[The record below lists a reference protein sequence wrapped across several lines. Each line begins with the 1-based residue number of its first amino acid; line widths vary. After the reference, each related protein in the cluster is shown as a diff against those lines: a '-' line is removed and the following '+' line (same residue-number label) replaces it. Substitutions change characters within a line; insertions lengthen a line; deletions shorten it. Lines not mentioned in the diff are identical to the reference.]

1 MKKIITLFLLM
12 TFCME
17 PAAFAAAGEA
27 DMGAAAARL
36 KQVQH
41 EEEPVNLD
49 AFNNNYQASVEQ
61 SVPKVELS
69 PIEQLFNSKENEVS
83 GKVLQQVGYDL
94 FTNSSATAGSAGKF
108 ENSYKLNIG
117 EKINVYSYGDSVDV
131 MALSGSSLVSPSAT
145 TEVDSKGNIFISG
158 VGLVKAENRSI
169 SDVENEVNRMAAG
182 KYKNMKIRLTVASG
196 QEFSVFVYGQV
207 NRPGKILVGN
217 NSSILDALN
226 GAGGVKKTGTLRN
239 ITYTSNGKTKSVDL
253 YQALFAGND
262 SGIILR
268 PNDKIFVDKIGGV
281 VAVKNGVTVPGIYE
295 IKTGENLQKIV
306 AFAGGLLPQT
316 QVSEVTMIGFNPQLK
331 QKTAENIAW
340 DSAKSKVLNSGDS
353 VEFRELYNNAE
364 NIVTIQ
370 GNVKHPTTYA
380 YKEGMR
386 LSDILK
392 SEDELLEE
400 TFINQAVIRRI
411 SGKDNTI
418 ETIPIFL
425 KEFFA
430 GMNDPVLQPR
440 DIINVYKNTN
450 SMFVDVYG
458 CINMPKHLTYI
469 ANMTLN
475 DVMTDIQFLESDVE
489 SKEADADGKE
499 TEVAFQKGEVEE
511 NSVQLAAGTANSNK
525 LIPAENVAV
534 EITRQSGGTEV
545 YYLYDIMINSDRI
558 KSIPLMPEDKIF
570 FRTLRGNE
578 VMKTVKVSGFV
589 KHPGVYTFVEG
600 KRLADVIKMAG
611 GLTKEADLR
620 GIVFK
625 RTNLQGKQVEL
636 AHKNNER
643 DIKLIEGRMASA
655 YKPTEGDQQ
664 AKADML
670 EMLKADDQ
678 TVAQKYNGQIAL
690 NIKNNDL
697 DKIKDIDNLEV
708 QDGDDIYIPRTSNHV
723 SIIGEVYN
731 EQSFVYKKGA
741 NAKYYIKEVGG
752 YTPNANKFR
761 LYKVS
766 VNGRAEKIGNCS
778 SIEPGDTIVVPRKIA
793 GNDWITPICDTLKG
807 VASIIVMAF
816 AINKW

>member
-316 QVSEVTMIGFNPQLK
+316 QVSEVTMIGLNPQ
-331 QKTAENIAW
+331 
-340 DSAKSKVLNSGDS
+340 
-353 VEFRELYNNAE
+353 
-364 NIVTIQ
+364 
-370 GNVKHPTTYA
+370 
-380 YKEGMR
+380 
-386 LSDILK
+386 
-392 SEDELLEE
+392 
-400 TFINQAVIRRI
+400 
-411 SGKDNTI
+411 
-418 ETIPIFL
+418 
-425 KEFFA
+425 
-430 GMNDPVLQPR
+430 
-440 DIINVYKNTN
+440 
-450 SMFVDVYG
+450 
-458 CINMPKHLTYI
+458 
-469 ANMTLN
+469 
-475 DVMTDIQFLESDVE
+475 
-489 SKEADADGKE
+489 
-499 TEVAFQKGEVEE
+499 
-511 NSVQLAAGTANSNK
+511 
-525 LIPAENVAV
+525 
-534 EITRQSGGTEV
+534 
-545 YYLYDIMINSDRI
+545 
-558 KSIPLMPEDKIF
+558 
-570 FRTLRGNE
+570 
-578 VMKTVKVSGFV
+578 
-589 KHPGVYTFVEG
+589 
-600 KRLADVIKMAG
+600 
-611 GLTKEADLR
+611 
-620 GIVFK
+620 
-625 RTNLQGKQVEL
+625 
-636 AHKNNER
+636 
-643 DIKLIEGRMASA
+643 
-655 YKPTEGDQQ
+655 
-664 AKADML
+664 
-670 EMLKADDQ
+670 
-678 TVAQKYNGQIAL
+678 
-690 NIKNNDL
+690 
-697 DKIKDIDNLEV
+697 
-708 QDGDDIYIPRTSNHV
+708 
-723 SIIGEVYN
+723 
-731 EQSFVYKKGA
+731 
-741 NAKYYIKEVGG
+741 
-752 YTPNANKFR
+752 
-761 LYKVS
+761 
-766 VNGRAEKIGNCS
+766 
-778 SIEPGDTIVVPRKIA
+778 
-793 GNDWITPICDTLKG
+793 
-807 VASIIVMAF
+807 
-816 AINKW
+816 